1 MTNASSP
8 SRESLV
14 DLIRGF
20 ALFGICV
27 VNLPQMGYPTGDLA
41 PAPALIDRIA
51 GVVVMGCFEAKSF
64 TLFAFILGWGI
75 GQHWQRTNPAD
86 FAVRHLRRVAALAL
100 LGFAHA
106 LLVYTGDILLPYAL
120 ISLVIWPLLLLPNLF
135 RLLVAAASWPWG
147 VLGFAFLGW
156 IIFSVGSYAPE
167 PTGLAGSF
175 SEGVQQRWDDLPGSW
190 FLVLLFNIPFAFAAA
205 LAGAAAAQ
213 VGWPAAGPSLA
224 RLGKLGQLALLTVVL
239 GSLLLS
245 FCVAAFL
252 AWNGLET
259 AATPLLFALFAVAA
273 LPQALGYLLMLRW
286 LHAKGWRPQ
295 WLLAAGRNSLT
306 CYVTQGVLAGWIFG
320 SYGLGLYGELEAA
333 SLLGVALGVALL
345 AAGSAV
351 LWEKLLGRGPL
362 EYVLKWATGTR
373 R

>member
-1 MTNASSP
+1 MTHAASP

-20 ALFGICV
+20 ALFGICC
-27 VNLPQMGYPTGDLA
+27 VNLPQMGYPTGDLS

-51 GVVVMGCFEAKSF
+51 SVLVMGFFEAKSF
-64 TLFAFILGWGI
+64 PLFAFILGWGI
-75 GQHWQRTNPAD
+75 GQHWQRTTPAV
-86 FAVRHLRRVAALAL
+86 FAARHLRRVAALAL

-120 ISLVIWPLLLLPNLF
+120 ISLVIWPFLLLPNLF
-135 RLLVAAASWPWG
+135 RLLVAAASLPWG
-147 VLGFAFLGW
+147 ILGFAFLGW

-175 SEGVQQRWDDLPGSW
+175 SEGVQQRWDDLPASW
-190 FLVLLFNIPFAFAAA
+190 FLVLLFNVPFAFAAA
-205 LAGAAAAQ
+205 LAGAAAARA
-213 VGWPAAGPSLA
+213 GWPSAAPSLA
-224 RLGKLGQLALLTVVL
+224 RLGKLSRAAVLSVLL

-245 FCVAAFL
+245 LCVATFW

-259 AATPLLFALFAVAA
+259 PATPFGFALFAMAA
-273 LPQALGYLLMLRW
+273 LPQALGYLLVLRW
-286 LHAKGWRPQ
+286 LHAKGWRPS

-333 SLLGVALGVALL
+333 SLLGVSLGVALL

-362 EYVLKWATGTR
+362 EYVLSWTTGAR